1 MVVATT
7 SYNGDVLMIANAFR
21 AASDEDTRQV
31 LNVMSAKKTSS
42 SLSGLT
48 FFLVPSTWLLKAWPM
63 LSAGD
68 SNPPSNGN
76 GGSVDEKWRERVGMI
91 QNGELLSWDRA
102 VSSSDEEGGE
112 NGNSKPPKLR
122 KQQKPPDAC
131 PLRSDLAH
139 GEDYFLLGP
148 SAWLLVKEKFG
159 SDEVEL
165 GRPCVFHNTEESLLA
180 VAMDQPQNGSSNTA
194 ASSSQNKQL
203 IPIPPAGYFPY
214 GRLIKDLEGDSE
226 SFLPQGRGPHAPQQQ
241 PLQQASERKQTDVV
255 SDEDADP
262 NDLFPGPSEEPDDMV
277 LSGESERQIGAVSQ
291 PSAQDSVLL
300 LPPSTTVSPANS
312 NNEGSLYPAVQ
323 DMECSGDP
331 VDDDVKGEPAEST
344 SEPTTETIVPVATPP
359 AFRQYG
365 SGLGNLGNTCFMNST
380 LQCLAHTG
388 PLRRYF
394 LSGEYEQD
402 LNRDNPLGTGGDL
415 ATQFA
420 QLLAEMWGTTAPADR
435 RRVFP
440 KVETPSYVSSSTS
453 SVVYPRNFKYTLGKH
468 AEQFMGY
475 DQHDSQELATYLLDA
490 LHEDTNRV
498 TKKPYVEKP
507 EKGEEEPDEVAAKKS
522 WDLHLKREDSRV
534 LENFMGQVK
543 SRVQCCKEGCGR
555 VSTTFDPFMYLS
567 VPIPGSTERTMRV
580 TFVPLDPQERKKSV
594 SVTLNRAATVGKL
607 VTKVAEQLMKLGFSA
622 DGRPFSLD
630 ELCPCDVWSHDVYNW
645 YSMDEEI
652 DKIRD
657 TDETVVYQVQPKAEI
672 QKVEE
677 DDISSDAAAED
688 EGIADSLE
696 SSYRPVRYKVDAATS
711 VELGRSEEWKTALEN
726 YLVMPNTQVMKILNA
741 RRGTNAERFDLHQKM
756 DKFVVSCIQESDK
769 ASNKRAREE
778 EEEGD
783 EENPS
788 ARHDQTIAT
797 DNGFVT
803 VAAEEEDL
811 PALIKASEMSATFSN
826 VKTRFDVAVVDYCTT
841 KLKRMI
847 LEAVKSPRKKVKDGY
862 YIQVTSRRSTS
873 TMGGPTYSSS
883 SEKSFVNP
891 LVLRIPATLTVYGL
905 REELARRLVRSLRLQ
920 QPAQHQQVDSAT
932 AHEHISSESD
942 VIPMEG
948 DSDRGDE
955 DNLPGVES
963 MTVSSEA
970 QNPVGGPALQILR
983 QIPLSYK
990 QKKTMGYNQNKSS
1003 KRLGSLDPDSSYDD
1017 TPPISLASPTDDDE
1031 KQLVSDWLGQKG
1043 CLYLDW
1049 PSKLCDSYFD
1059 EAEFELA
1066 DELKD
1071 PDEEALAARNRKANR
1086 TTTILDCVEKYCQ
1099 MEQLEETEMWYCNRC
1114 KEHVRAWKQ
1123 FHLYRAPPI
1132 LIMHLKRFQY
1142 SASTHRRDKISTFID
1157 FPLEGLDLSEIVM
1170 HFDEGQK
1177 PVYDCY
1183 AVSNHYGGLGGG
1195 HYTAYALNDDGVWCH
1210 YDDSRITD
1218 HVDPKEVVS
1227 EAAYVVYY
1235 RRKDVVVKGD
1245 FLESIE
1251 TPAIVADHF
1260 DKKDEEAPSD
1270 ASSTGA
1276 AQGDDMDVDGHSHS
1290 SSKTDSRSSPSP
1302 MDSGGDNNFVGTDVY
1317 VGDGYNDAGNNYPL
1331 Q

>member
-1 MVVATT
+1 MVAV
-7 SYNGDVLMIANAFR
+7 SEGYNSDVLMIANAFR
-21 AASDEDTRQV
+21 GARDDDTRKV
-31 LNVMSAKKTSS
+31 LNVMAAKKTAS
-42 SLSGLT
+42 SLNGLT
-48 FFLVPSTWLLKAWPM
+48 FYMVPSAWLVKAWPM
-63 LSAGD
+63 LSATPA
-68 SNPPSNGN
+68 SKPPPNGI
-76 GGSVDEKWRERVGMI
+76 GGVDDDDKWRERLGII
-91 QNGELLSWDRA
+91 QNASLLAWDHA

-112 NGNSKPPKLR
+112 NGSSKSPSAK
-122 KQQKPPDAC
+122 KQQQPPDGT
-131 PLRSDLAH
+131 PLRRDLSH

-148 SAWLLVKEKFG
+148 SLWFLVKEKFG
-159 SDEVEL
+159 TDDVVL
-165 GRPCVFHNTEESLLA
+165 GRPCVFHNAEESTLA
-180 VAMDQPQNGSSNTA
+180 VAIDQPAESGSSK
-194 ASSSQNKQL
+194 KQL

-214 GRLIKDLEGDSE
+214 NKLIDDLEGDSQE
-226 SFLPQGRGPHAPQQQ
+226 SFLPQGGPQQQ
-241 PLQQASERKQTDVV
+241 PLQEGRKRTDVV
-255 SDEDADP
+255 SDEDGDP
-262 NDLFPGPSEEPDDMV
+262 NDVFPNPSDEPDDMV
-277 LSGESERQIGAVSQ
+277 LSGDSESGRIGSSLQSTSQ
-291 PSAQDSVLL
+291 DNVLL
-300 LPPSTTVSPANS
+300 LPASTTVSPANS

-331 VDDDVKGEPAEST
+331 ADDEIKEDPSGENGSNGV
-344 SEPTTETIVPVATPP
+344 TTAVIVPAAT
-359 AFRQYG
+359 ATFKLHG

-394 LSGEYEQD
+394 LSGDYEPD

-415 ATQFA
+415 AIQFA

-440 KVETPSYVSSSTS
+440 KVEYSSTNTS

-507 EKGEEEPDEVAAKKS
+507 EKGEDEPDEVAAKKA

-580 TFVPLDPQERKKSV
+580 TFVPLDGQERKKSV
-594 SVTLNRAATVGKL
+594 SVTLSRSASVGKL
-607 VTKVAEQLMKLGFSA
+607 VTRMAEQLMKLGYSA
-622 DGRPFSLD
+622 NGRPFSLD

-645 YSMDEEI
+645 YAMDDEI

-657 TDETVVYQVQPKAEI
+657 TDETAVYQVQPKDEI
-672 QKVEE
+672 RKMEE
-677 DDISSDAAAED
+677 DDVSSDTTED
-688 EGIADSLE
+688 ETIADALE
-696 SSYRPVRYKVDAATS
+696 GSYRPVRYKVDIGTS
-711 VELGRSEEWKTALEN
+711 LHLGKGDEWKEAMEN
-726 YLVMPNTQVMKILNA
+726 YLVIPKTQIMKILNP
-741 RRGTNAERFDLHQKM
+741 RRGTNAERFDLFQKI
-756 DKFVVSCIQESDK
+756 DKFVASCIQETDK

-778 EEEGD
+778 EEE
-783 EENPS
+783 EASSTAPHQEQSIS
-788 ARHDQTIAT
+788 ADTEPM
-797 DNGFVT
+797 T
-803 VAAEEEDL
+803 VKAEEEDV
-811 PALIKASEMSATFSN
+811 PALLKASEASQFFKD
-826 VKTRFDVAVVDYCTT
+826 VKTRYDVAVLEICAN

-847 LEAVKSPRKKVKDGY
+847 LEAVKGSKKKAKEGY
-862 YIQVTSRRSTS
+862 YIQVTSRRSAS
-873 TMGGPTYSSS
+873 SMAGSYSSS
-883 SEKSFVNP
+883 SEKAFVNP
-891 LVLRIPATLTVYGL
+891 LVLRIPATMTVYSL
-905 REELARRLVRSLRLQ
+905 REELAKRLARSLRLKQ
-920 QPAQHQQVDSAT
+920 QALQGGNPIDEDERVSV
-932 AHEHISSESD
+932 ESD
-942 VIPMEG
+942 VIPMEET
-948 DSDRGDE
+948 DRGE
-955 DNLPGVES
+955 EENLRGVES
-963 MTVSSEA
+963 MTVSSDS
-970 QNPVGGPALQILR
+970 QNKGDPALQIMR

-990 QKKTMGYNQNKSS
+990 KKTSGYNTNKSS
-1003 KRLGSLDPDSSYDD
+1003 KKLGSLDPDASFDD
-1017 TPPISLASPTDDDE
+1017 SPPISLASVTDEGE
-1031 KQLVSDWLGQKG
+1031 KDVVSEIVGHKG
-1043 CLYLDW
+1043 SVYLDW
-1049 PSKLCDSYFD
+1049 PVQLADRYFD

-1071 PDEEALAARNRKANR
+1071 PDEEEAIAARTRRANR
-1086 TTTILDCVEKYCQ
+1086 TTTINDCVEKYCQ

-1170 HFDEGQK
+1170 HHDDGQK

-1218 HVDPKEVVS
+1218 NIDPKEVVS

-1235 RRKDVVVKGD
+1235 RRKDVEIAGD
-1245 FLESIE
+1245 FLENLE
-1251 TPAIVADHF
+1251 TAPALVADHM
-1260 DKKDEEAPSD
+1260 DKKEPSD

-1276 AQGDDMDVDGHSHS
+1276 AHGDDMDVEINNSDADSR
-1290 SSKTDSRSSPSP
+1290 SSKTDSSP
-1302 MDSGGDNNFVGTDVY
+1302 MDSHDGHDQYGDYAAENDLYDVNSSN
-1317 VGDGYNDAGNNYPL
+1317 VFPP